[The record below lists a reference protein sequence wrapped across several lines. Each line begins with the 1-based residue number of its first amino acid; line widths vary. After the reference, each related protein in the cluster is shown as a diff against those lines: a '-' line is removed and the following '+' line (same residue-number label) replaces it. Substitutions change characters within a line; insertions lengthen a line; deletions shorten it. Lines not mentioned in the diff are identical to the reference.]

1 MKNVLVMMVVFA
13 VMAVILVQSGKI
25 IDSLNLRGSWQEKAV
40 IVVAILIVIGVLV
53 ALSDGNPM
61 GYIEREYYRR

>member
-1 MKNVLVMMVVFA
+1 MKNVLVMMVVFS

-40 IVVAILIVIGVLV
+40 IVVAILIIIGVLV

-61 GYIEREYYRR
+61 GYVEREYYRR

>member
-40 IVVAILIVIGVLV
+40 IVVAILIIIGVLV

-61 GYIEREYYRR
+61 GYVEREYYRR